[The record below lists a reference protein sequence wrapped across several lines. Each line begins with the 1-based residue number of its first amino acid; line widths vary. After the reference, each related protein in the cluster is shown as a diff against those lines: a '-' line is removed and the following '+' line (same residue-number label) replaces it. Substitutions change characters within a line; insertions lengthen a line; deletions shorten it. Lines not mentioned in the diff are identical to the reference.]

1 MHRHTLTP
9 FHADTAAPL
18 RNYTSPTTDLAVH
31 QLLADSMS
39 TLLDAGITCADHTAE
54 HKLYL
59 VNNPHDRLQ
68 LVLGHLRHRLQ
79 NLNLQSSTLIHQA
92 IDLLATAD
100 NHPANLSN
108 EQMQHLGNAITRLLD
123 TAQSDLP
130 SLQEIA
136 MQAET
141 LLQHLHDTPP
151 ISSGLTSP
159 LQHALAE
166 MQCVHQGLEQFGV
179 TIKTTSAV
187 LQHAFQTLQT
197 TSSH

>member
-9 FHADTAAPL
+9 SHPNAAPPL
-18 RNYTSPTTDLAVH
+18 RHHDSPVTDLAIH

-39 TLLDAGITCADHTAE
+39 ILLDAGITGTDHAAE

-59 VNNPHDRLQ
+59 VNHPHDRLQ
-68 LVLGHLRHRLQ
+68 LVLAHLRHRLQ

-100 NHPANLSN
+100 NHPANLSH

-130 SLQEIA
+130 SLQDIA
-136 MQAET
+136 IQAEA
-141 LLQHLHDTPP
+141 LLQHLHDTPAM
-151 ISSGLTSP
+151 TSEP
-159 LQHALAE
+159 TLRLQHALSE

-187 LQHAFQTLQT
+187 LQQAFQTLQT